1 MSNALSRRLL
11 VLETLANP
19 KAPSLLL
26 FLMRRAG
33 TEKTGEDDKI
43 TGIRADGSRLPALER
58 LHGETV
64 DGLTQRAKGMITG
77 GGVTV
82 IRYARD
88 PAPMLH

>member
-1 MSNALSRRLL
+1 MATLNARLERLEL
-11 VLETLANP
+11 VANP
-19 KAPSLLL
+19 KIPSLLL

-58 LHGETV
+58 LHGESV
-64 DGLTQRAKGMITG
+64 DELTQRAKGMITG

>member
-1 MSNALSRRLL
+1 MTTLRVRLER
-11 VLETLANP
+11 LETVANP
-19 KAPSLLL
+19 QAPSLTL
-26 FLMRRAG
+26 FLVRRAG
-33 TEKTGEDDKI
+33 SEQDGEDDKI
-43 TGIRADGSRLPALER
+43 TGIRADGSRPALER
-58 LHGETV
+58 LPGETV